1 MGTWVVPA
9 DLLAVSRFVI
19 SPFAETVAGLILLST
34 PEPLGVP
41 WQRTFRAR
49 HREAYLEML
58 AADETRRLIGNY
70 LWRPWRG
77 PVPGWIADFLCLP
90 PGTGGT
96 FEDELDQLSEW
107 DDDRIRAAIG
117 EFTGGPL
124 PAGLARAGLRDA
136 VAAIVRWM
144 WTTTLVSEWPRR
156 RRVLE
161 ADIVSR
167 TSRLSSLGWAGVLG
181 TLGPNTRWLGDG
193 RLQINAYDRPSR
205 DLSGARELS
214 FVPVHGYRGWSALEL
229 PHWFAIVYPVTG
241 ALASVGPAAG
251 PDLGRLIGGNR
262 ARVLALLDEPHSTT
276 QLAALTGLPI
286 GAVGNHLRVLLDAG
300 AVLRRRAGR
309 EVLYWRTSL
318 GDSLVAAGRLGERG
332 MGTLQTGFTGSKD
345 LYHP

>member
-1 MGTWVVPA
+1 MGTWIVPA
-9 DLLAVSRFVI
+9 DLLASSRFVV
-19 SPFAETVAGLILLST
+19 SPLTETVAALILLTT
-34 PEPLGVP
+34 PESLGVP
-41 WQRTFRAR
+41 WQRTFRAQ

-58 AADETRRLIGNY
+58 AVDETRRLIENY
-70 LWRPWRG
+70 LWRPWQG

-90 PGTGGT
+90 PGNTAT
-96 FEDELDQLSEW
+96 FEDELDQLSGW

-117 EFTGGPL
+117 EFTSRPL
-124 PAGLARAGLRDA
+124 PAGLAKAGLRDA
-136 VAAIVRWM
+136 VAEILRWV
-144 WTTTLVSEWPRR
+144 WTTTLESEWPRR

-229 PHWFAIVYPVTG
+229 PHWVAVVYPVTG
-241 ALASVGPAAG
+241 ALAPVDSAAQPG
-251 PDLGRLIGGNR
+251 LSRLIGGNR
-262 ARVLALLDEPHSTT
+262 ARVLVLLDEPHSTT
-276 QLAALTGLPI
+276 QLAALTGLPM

-318 GDSLVAAGRLGERG
+318 GDSLVAASLD
-332 MGTLQTGFTGSKD
+332 S
-345 LYHP
+345 

>member
-1 MGTWVVPA
+1 MGTWIVPA
-9 DLLAVSRFVI
+9 DLLAGSRFVV
-19 SPFAETVAGLILLST
+19 SPLTETVAALILLTT

-41 WQRTFRAR
+41 WQRTFRAL

-70 LWRPWRG
+70 LWQPWRG
-77 PVPGWIADFLCLP
+77 QVPGWIADFLCLP
-90 PGTGGT
+90 PGNGAT
-96 FEDELDQLSEW
+96 FEDEL
-107 DDDRIRAAIG
+107 DRIRAAIG
-117 EFTGGPL
+117 EFTSRPL
-124 PAGLARAGLRDA
+124 PAGLAKAGLRDA
-136 VAAIVRWM
+136 VAEILRWV
-144 WTTTLVSEWPRR
+144 WTTTLESEWPRR

-229 PHWFAIVYPVTG
+229 PHSFAIVYPVTG
-241 ALASVGPAAG
+241 ALASVGPTAQ
-251 PDLGRLIGGNR
+251 PSLSRLIGGNR
-262 ARVLALLDEPHSTT
+262 ARVLVLLDEPHSTT
-276 QLAALTGLPI
+276 QLAALTGLPM

-318 GDSLVAAGRLGERG
+318 GDSLVASDGARR
-332 MGTLQTGFTGSKD
+332 
-345 LYHP
+345 

>member
-1 MGTWVVPA
+1 VGTWVVPA
-9 DLLAVSRFVI
+9 DLLAGSRFVI
-19 SPFAETVAGLILLST
+19 SPLTETVAALILLTTS
-34 PEPLGVP
+34 EPLGVP
-41 WQRTFRAR
+41 WQRAFRAL
-49 HREAYLEML
+49 HHEAYLEML
-58 AADETRRLIGNY
+58 TADETRSVIESY

-90 PGTGGT
+90 PGDGAT
-96 FEDELDQLSEW
+96 FEDELDQLSGW
-107 DDDRIRAAIG
+107 DDDRIRAAIS

-136 VAAIVRWM
+136 VAGILRWV

-167 TSRLSSLGWAGVLG
+167 TSRLSSRGWAGVLG

-193 RLQINAYDRPSR
+193 HLQINAYDRPSR
-205 DLSGARELS
+205 DLSAARELS
-214 FVPVHGYRGWSALEL
+214 FVPVHSYRGWSALEL

-241 ALASVGPAAG
+241 ALAPVGPGARPG
-251 PDLGRLIGGNR
+251 LGRLIGSNR
-262 ARVLALLDEPHSTT
+262 ARVLAFLDEPHSTT
-276 QLAALTGLPI
+276 QLAALTGLPM

-300 AVLRRRAGR
+300 AVLHRRAGR

-318 GDSLVAAGRLGERG
+318 GDSLVAAGFRA
-332 MGTLQTGFTGSKD
+332 
-345 LYHP
+345 P

>member
-1 MGTWVVPA
+1 VGTWVVPA
-9 DLLAVSRFVI
+9 DLLAGSRFVV
-19 SPFAETVAGLILLST
+19 SPLTETVAALILLTT

-41 WQRTFRAR
+41 WQRAFRGL

-58 AADETRRLIGNY
+58 AADETRSVIENY

-77 PVPGWIADFLCLP
+77 QAPGWIADFLCLP
-90 PGTGGT
+90 PRSGTAIKEDT
-96 FEDELDQLSEW
+96 VFEGELDQLSAW

-136 VAAIVRWM
+136 VAGILRWV

-205 DLSGARELS
+205 DLSAARELS

-229 PHWFAIVYPVTG
+229 PHWFAVVYPVTG
-241 ALASVGPAAG
+241 ALAPVASAARPG
-251 PDLGRLIGGNR
+251 LGRLIGGNR

-276 QLAALTGLPI
+276 QLAAITGLPM

-318 GDSLVAAGRLGERG
+318 GDSLVAAGFRA
-332 MGTLQTGFTGSKD
+332 
-345 LYHP
+345 P